1 MTFALPPRPEIQT
14 LGIDDLIA
22 MDIPAREMLLDPIL
36 PAKGLM
42 MIHAR
47 RGGSK
52 TFLSLAIGLAVAA
65 GTSILRWS
73 TPKARRVL
81 YIDGEMAMADLQR
94 RVAALKVGIGVE
106 ICNDHFRLLTAD
118 YTDVPNLATDAGQ
131 RALDPLL

>member
-1 MTFALPPRPEIQT
+1 MTFDSPRQAEIQA
-14 LGIDDLIA
+14 LGIDDLIS

-52 TFLSLAIGLAVAA
+52 TFLSLAMGLAVAS

-73 TPKARRVL
+73 APKARRVL
-81 YIDGEMAMADLQR
+81 YIDGEMTLVDLQK
-94 RVAALKVGIGVE
+94 RVTALKVGIGVE
-106 ICNDHFRLLTAD
+106 IRND
-118 YTDVPNLATDAGQ
+118 N
-131 RALDPLL
+131 